1 MGFFKNSQIAKL
13 FKVSNT
19 TITNWIEAAE
29 KGLVN
34 LELTTV
40 GTRRV
45 VIDNLQ
51 NRELLQI
58 LKNKGKKH
66 VGRSNRKYVKPDP
79 AIYKIFDDTQLAE
92 IFTGIQSR
100 NTIPYKYSFFDQG
113 AKLWDK
119 NYNFKKN
126 NHFNEYNT
134 AMDAH
139 NLIEENL
146 DRIFLSFEK
155 FKGVNSHINLVDIG
169 SGNGEPAA
177 QFIEKLLAK
186 GIQVKYLPIDF
197 SQELLDIATKNI
209 VEKFPNVKVV
219 PHLADLENSNISKIL
234 LENKSEGDINFV
246 LMLGILGNYKGDPAF
261 LRRIRNS
268 LSENDHLILGCQ
280 ILSENIPLQPSSV
293 NNFHTERTEW
303 IADCL
308 GLKNYYYT
316 DNIIKVKSHKL
327 YEYRTIKINNDVTIA
342 LKIGNKEQIINL
354 YENEDILV
362 YEFSYLTEIK
372 IIEMAMNEDFSI
384 EYFTTN
390 TKRNYSIALLSLTK
404 KIL

>member
-19 TITNWIEAAE
+19 TVTNWIEAAE

-40 GTRRV
+40 GTRKV
-45 VIDNLQ
+45 VIDSLQ
-51 NRELLQI
+51 NRELLQM

-66 VGRSNRKYVKPDP
+66 VGKSNRKYVKPDL
-79 AIYKIFDDTQLAE
+79 AIYKIFNDSQLSE

-100 NTIPYKYSFFDQG
+100 NTIPYKYSFFNKG
-113 AKLWDK
+113 ASLWDK
-119 NYNFKKN
+119 NYNYKKTTE
-126 NHFNEYNT
+126 FNEYNT

-155 FKGVNSHINLVDIG
+155 FKDINFHINLIDIG
-169 SGNGEPAA
+169 SGNGEPAI

-186 GIQVKYLPIDF
+186 EIQVRYIPVDF
-197 SQELLDIATKNI
+197 SQDLLDIASKKI
-209 VEKFPNVKVV
+209 SQKFPSVAII
-219 PHLADLENSNISKIL
+219 PHLTDLENSNISKIL
-234 LENKSEGDINFV
+234 LENKSKNDINFV
-246 LMLGILGNYKGDPAF
+246 MMLGILGNYKGDPAF
-261 LRRIRNS
+261 LRRIRNA

-280 ILSENIPLQPSSV
+280 ILSENIPLQPSSI
-293 NNFHTERTEW
+293 NSFHTERTEW
-303 IADCL
+303 IANSL
-308 GLKNYYYT
+308 GLKNFYYT
-316 DNIIKVKSHKL
+316 DNIIKVKPQKL
-327 YEYRTIKINNDVTIA
+327 YEYRTIKITNDVTITV
-342 LKIGNKEQIINL
+342 KINNKEHTINL
-354 YENEDILV
+354 AENDNLLV

-390 TKRNYSIALLSLTK
+390 TKRNYAIALLSLAK